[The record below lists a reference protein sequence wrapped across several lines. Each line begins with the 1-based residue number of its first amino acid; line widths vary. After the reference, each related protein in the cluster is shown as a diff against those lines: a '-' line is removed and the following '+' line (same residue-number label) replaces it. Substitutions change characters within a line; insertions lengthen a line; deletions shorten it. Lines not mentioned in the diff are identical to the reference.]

1 MSRRL
6 RYDIP
11 GPDRRVSIED
21 VQAKGWAE
29 LFAPDLQ
36 PPLRMV
42 LEVGFGRG
50 EFLQALAEA
59 APDVSH
65 IGVEISW
72 KRVLKLARRLART
85 ELRNVRLVH
94 GPGEAVVAATI
105 APDSL
110 EAVWINFSDPW
121 PKERHHRRRLIQPA
135 LVAALAERLLPGG
148 LLHVATDDVGYAEHI
163 DAVLTAEPRLENH
176 WAPARWL
183 PEVPGRMQ
191 TAYEREW
198 RAEGRPL
205 HFWAYR
211 CRSSPVPASTSLRDE
226 RPRAA
231 CSADVDEPK
240 RLP

>member
-21 VQAKGWAE
+21 VQTKGWE
-29 LFAPDLQ
+29 GLFAPDLQ

-42 LEVGFGRG
+42 LEIGFGRG

-72 KRVLKLARRLART
+72 KRVLKMARRLART

-94 GPGEAVVAATI
+94 GTGDAVVAATI

-121 PKERHHRRRLIQPA
+121 PKERHHRRRLVQPA
-135 LVAALAERLLPGG
+135 LVAALAERLVPGG
-148 LLHVATDDVGYAEHI
+148 VLYVATDDIGYAEHI
-163 DAVLTAEPRLENH
+163 DAVLAAEPRLENH

-211 CRSSPVPASTSLRDE
+211 RRSAAASSSLSSPNE

-231 CSADVDEPK
+231 RTPGVDEPR